1 MVVKSKIEGSNEWLF
16 IEDIQDVFVAG
27 STISEKKVTIE
38 RSPIKMENYQLSS
51 GGLFLMHSEMK
62 FTEPVRIH
70 TEVIGETITSQFVF
84 YYPVP
89 SKKTPSYAASR
100 HNIRFIPSSS
110 SSYELKAGVDY
121 TYFMM
126 VLSKAY
132 YYKLIDRHSSL
143 HEDFVHEIEKGL
155 TTSYAPMDMQV
166 TPEMQRIIL
175 DLHEGKKTGELR
187 RLHTEAKVLEL
198 LINQIEQLNNE
209 QPEDYKILKDADIE
223 KLEMARLI
231 LEARF
236 TDPPTQKELA
246 QEVML
251 NESKLRK
258 GFKEYFATTIYDYV
272 TRLRMELAKNLLL
285 EERKTIYEV
294 TMLTGF
300 RHQTNFSIAF
310 KKYFGMSPSDIS
322 G

>member
-1 MVVKSKIEGSNEWLF
+1 MIVKSKIEGSNEWLF
-16 IEDIQDVFVAG
+16 IEDIPDTFMAG
-27 STISEKKVTIE
+27 NTISEKKVTIE
-38 RSPIKMENYQLSS
+38 RSPINMQNYQLSS

-62 FTEPVRIH
+62 FTDTVRIH
-70 TEVIGETITSQFVF
+70 TEVVGETVTSQFIF
-84 YYPVP
+84 YSPVS
-89 SKKTPSYAASR
+89 SKKMPFYGSSR
-100 HNIRFIPSSS
+100 HNIRFIPSSNA
-110 SSYELKAGVDY
+110 SYELKAGVDY
-121 TYFMM
+121 TYFLM

-143 HEDFVHEIEKGL
+143 HEDFVLEIEKGIS
-155 TTSYAPMDMQV
+155 TSYAQQDMQV
-166 TPEMQRIIL
+166 TPEMQRIIME
-175 DLHEGKKTGELR
+175 LHDGKMTGELR

-198 LINQIEQLNNE
+198 LIYQIEQLNSE
-209 QPEDYKILKDADIE
+209 QADDQKILKENDIQ

-294 TMLTGF
+294 SMLTGF
-300 RHQTNFSIAF
+300 RHQTNFSVAF
-310 KKYFGMSPSDIS
+310 KKYFGISPSDI

>member
-1 MVVKSKIEGSNEWLF
+1 MIVKSKIEGSNEWLF
-16 IEDIQDVFVAG
+16 IEDIPDTFMTG
-27 STISEKKVTIE
+27 NTISEKKVTIE
-38 RSPIKMENYQLSS
+38 RSPINMANYQLSS

-62 FTEPVRIH
+62 FSETVRVH
-70 TEVIGETITSQFVF
+70 TEVVGETVTSQFIF
-84 YYPVP
+84 YSPVS
-89 SKKTPSYAASR
+89 SKKGASYGSSR
-100 HNIRFIPSSS
+100 HNIRFIPSSNAN
-110 SSYELKAGVDY
+110 YELKAGVDY
-121 TYFMM
+121 TYFLM

-143 HEDFVHEIEKGL
+143 HEDFVQEIEKGISA
-155 TTSYAPMDMQV
+155 SYAQQDMQV
-166 TPEMQRIIL
+166 TPEMQRIITE
-175 DLHEGKKTGELR
+175 LHEGKMTGELR

-198 LINQIEQLNNE
+198 LIYQIEQLNSE
-209 QPEDYKILKDADIE
+209 QAEDQKILKETDIQ
-223 KLEMARLI
+223 KLEMARVI

-272 TRLRMELAKNLLL
+272 TRLRMELAKNLLI

-294 TMLTGF
+294 SMLTGF
-300 RHQTNFSIAF
+300 RHQTNFSVAF
-310 KKYFGMSPSDIS
+310 KKYFGISPSDV